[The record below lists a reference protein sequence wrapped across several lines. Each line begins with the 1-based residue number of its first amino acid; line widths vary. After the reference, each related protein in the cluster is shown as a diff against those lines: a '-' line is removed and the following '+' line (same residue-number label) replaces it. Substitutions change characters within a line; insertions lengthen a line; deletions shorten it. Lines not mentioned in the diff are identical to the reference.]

1 MADDS
6 AISATGS
13 GEIVLAHC
21 RPFRLGAVEVRPAT
35 REMAGPNATEIL
47 EPRVMQVL
55 VALAEARGE
64 ILSRDDLIARCWEGR
79 AVSEDAIN
87 RAISKLRRLGEEVA
101 HGAFRIDTITKV
113 GYRLVAGE
121 PAEPAPRAV
130 GSGSEAKSS
139 GFGRR
144 AALAGGFAVAAG
156 LAGWSL
162 FGRSAFEPPR
172 PAAQLYSRAAEI
184 VRNGSPEQTAQAIG
198 FLREA
203 VTIAPDY
210 ADAWG
215 LLAIAYRLQ
224 ADYEPAQAQS
234 LTSGRAEG
242 AARRALGM
250 DPNNVNALAANALAI
265 DFFRRWQEAEAA
277 VRAVLAID
285 GEQPDM
291 RIRLFWLLASVG
303 RTREAI
309 ETIGDVGGPFA
320 MNPFVQY
327 ELVQALWSAG
337 RLDEADRLADRGL
350 SLWPRHYGIWFTRF
364 WGYAYT
370 GRAERALAMAADEGG
385 RPPGIPAGDF
395 EIISVSARAL
405 GSGSPADIDAAIAAH
420 RRAAPQGFGYCAN
433 AIRVAAA
440 LGRTGDA
447 LAFADA
453 YYFNRGFAVAPV
465 LFTSQ
470 QGLYARPSA
479 RWTDFLFSPSC
490 ASLHRT
496 AQFRRL
502 TDEIGLGDY
511 WRRSRVRPDIWA

>member
-1 MADDS
+1 M
-6 AISATGS
+6 
-13 GEIVLAHC
+13 GEVVLAHS
-21 RPFRLGAVEVRPAT
+21 PAFRLGGIEIRPPT
-35 REMAGPNATEIL
+35 REMIGPHRREIL
-47 EPRVMQVL
+47 EPRVMQLL
-55 VALAEARGE
+55 VALADADGE
-64 ILSRDDLIARCWEGR
+64 ILSRDDLVARCWDGR

-101 HGAFRIDTITKV
+101 EGAFRIDTITKV
-113 GYRLVAGE
+113 GYRLVASELVAPADTATGPGAE
-121 PAEPAPRAV
+121 ATKAEPRKFA
-130 GSGSEAKSS
+130 
-139 GFGRR
+139 RR
-144 AALAGGFAVAAG
+144 AALAGVLTVAAG
-156 LAGWSL
+156 AAGWAL
-162 FGRSAFEPPR
+162 FGPTAFEPPR
-172 PAAQLYSRAAEI
+172 PAAQLYSRAGEI
-184 VRNGSPEQTAQAIG
+184 LRNGSPEQTAQAIG

-224 ADYEPAQAQS
+224 ADFEPAQAHA
-234 LTSGRAEG
+234 LTSERAEG

-250 DPNNVNALAANALAI
+250 DPINVNALAANALAI
-265 DFFRRWQEAEAA
+265 DFYRRWTEAETA
-277 VRAVLAID
+277 VRNVLALD

-405 GSGSPADIDAAIAAH
+405 GSGSAADIDAAIAVH

-453 YYFNRGFAVAPV
+453 YYFDRGFAVAPV

-490 ASLHRT
+490 AALHRT